1 MFFNHKIFALAVKA
15 YWTWTILMLGS
26 WVHSHMFSA
35 KIDSFALNMWLCT
48 LSDRFFSTSHHTT
61 HLAKGLIS
69 LCNCK
74 PYIHIFSHKSQEFL
88 LLQSWSEFDQTCTQ
102 LSPNGSWHMLC
113 CFIYLFITLPFNWSV
128 QISALLWT
136 WSARYFFLLKGRSS
150 STMPNLCS

>member
-1 MFFNHKIFALAVKA
+1 MITMFFNHKIFALAVKA

-26 WVHSHMFSA
+26 R
-35 KIDSFALNMWLCT
+35 DSFALNMWLCT
-48 LSDRFFSTSHHTT
+48 LSDSFFSTSHHTT

-74 PYIHIFSHKSQEFL
+74 VYIHISATSHKNFYFYSAG
-88 LLQSWSEFDQTCTQ
+88 QSLIKLVHNCHLMDLDTRCAV
-102 LSPNGSWHMLC
+102 L
-113 CFIYLFITLPFNWSV
+113 FIYLFFTLPFNWSV

-136 WSARYFFLLKGRSS
+136 WSARYFFLLKGRSF